1 MPRYLCSS
9 CHEVVELSGSMRFEW
24 CTACGDPLSVENML
38 PVMGSPQRG
47 PVQTS
52 NGSVGAGAEAAAP
65 ALAATTNPIAA
76 NSLPTSVSPPTT

>member
-24 CTACGDPLSVENML
+24 CTACGEPLSTEHML
-38 PVMGSPQRG
+38 PVLGSPQRT

-52 NGSVGAGAEAAAP
+52 SGSVEAGAEVAAP

-76 NSLPTSVSPPTT
+76 SSLPTSVSPPTT

>member
-1 MPRYLCSS
+1 MPRYMCSS

-24 CTACGDPLSVENML
+24 CTACGEPLSTENML
-38 PVMGSPQRG
+38 PAPSSPLRTA
-47 PVQTS
+47 VQTS

-65 ALAATTNPIAA
+65 ALAATTKPIAT